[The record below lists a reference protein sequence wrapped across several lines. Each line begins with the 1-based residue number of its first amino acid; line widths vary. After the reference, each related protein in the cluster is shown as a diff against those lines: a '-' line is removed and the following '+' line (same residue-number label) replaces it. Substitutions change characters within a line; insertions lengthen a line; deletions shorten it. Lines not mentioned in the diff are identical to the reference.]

1 MVSVYNAGYSNTD
14 VRVAH
19 LLGKPPMPLLLGC
32 FFEADYG
39 NLFEYAVRP
48 EKTFAPADFAAD
60 CPHIIYMNESYRFA
74 KVLKTVAWICVDED
88 ENGQPVY
95 EKWKLKKHHNYD
107 TTWVYA

>member
-1 MVSVYNAGYSNTD
+1 MMGYANHTNTD
-14 VRVAH
+14 VRHAH
-19 LLGKPPMPLLLGC
+19 LMGNPSMPLLLGC
-32 FFEADYG
+32 FTEADYG

-60 CPHIIYMNESYRFA
+60 CPHIVFMNESYRFA

-95 EKWKLKKHHNYD
+95 EKWQLKKHRNYD